1 MIPNSSYGPPPL
13 FLLLSR
19 GCIHLA
25 KLRPVDKYCKR
36 DKAEGVQHKKSWY
49 QEGEQKQE
57 QKKDRWTAK
66 QRTKTKAEEEKPSQE
81 ESLQNTDPVETCVLS
96 GWLNQ
101 SGALEQIKVSYRCG
115 LMDGFG
121 GSLTLL
127 PTHSIRRVSDHQE
140 GKKWS

>member
-81 ESLQNTDPVETCVLS
+81 ESLQNTDPETCVLS

-101 SGALEQIKVSYRCG
+101 SDALEQIKVSYCCG
-115 LMDGFG
+115 LMDGFRG
-121 GSLTLL
+121 GASLCCQVTLFADFQI
-127 PTHSIRRVSDHQE
+127 IRR

>member
-1 MIPNSSYGPPPL
+1 MTPNSSYGPPPL

-57 QKKDRWTAK
+57 QKKTDGRQNKEQK
-66 QRTKTKAEEEKPSQE
+66 QRQRKENPRRRNHYRT
-81 ESLQNTDPVETCVLS
+81 
-96 GWLNQ
+96 
-101 SGALEQIKVSYRCG
+101 QI
-115 LMDGFG
+115 
-121 GSLTLL
+121 
-127 PTHSIRRVSDHQE
+127 Q
-140 GKKWS
+140 